1 MYLLDT
7 TADTFNYMV
16 LGYAVIFV
24 TIGLFIASLVVR
36 TRNLSREIEMLD
48 EIEAET

>member
-16 LGYAVIFV
+16 LGYAVIFIM
-24 TIGLFIASLVVR
+24 IGLFITSLVVR
-36 TRNLSREIEMLD
+36 TRNLQREIEMLD